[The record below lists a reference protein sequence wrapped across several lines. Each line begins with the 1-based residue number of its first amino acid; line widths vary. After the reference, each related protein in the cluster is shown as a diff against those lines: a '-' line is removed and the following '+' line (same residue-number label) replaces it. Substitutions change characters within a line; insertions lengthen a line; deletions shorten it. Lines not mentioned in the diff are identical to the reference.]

1 MCCLCGAKNLK
12 SDLSV
17 IWNISALPVKSQCIR
32 AIKSPRNADTTHIN
46 ILPYKITPHLQ
57 CSKVRQSILPQEN
70 SDDAA
75 RNKVPNMCQSRPT
88 QGKAVWQPCEL
99 LYTCYFDAKQYQ
111 YVWLIR
117 RCDKDLHETKYI
129 IADDRKWLGVTLYM
143 TVFGCPEASAD
154 ILRRSAISFNTG
166 KPQIFY
172 SVLNKIAQSNVGT
185 DRIAGVDFFIWE
197 NLWHRSASGSLHRR
211 QKWWSLCCVLCG
223 RSTN

>member
-17 IWNISALPVKSQCIR
+17 IWNISALPVKSQCIQ

-88 QGKAVWQPCEL
+88 ALMLNSINMSDWYGGATKISTKQNILSPTTENDLASHCIWQFL
-99 LYTCYFDAKQYQ
+99 VVQKL
-111 YVWLIR
+111 V
-117 RCDKDLHETKYI
+117 
-129 IADDRKWLGVTLYM
+129 
-143 TVFGCPEASAD
+143 
-154 ILRRSAISFNTG
+154 
-166 KPQIFY
+166 QIFSGVRRFPLTQENRKY
-172 SVLNKIAQSNVGT
+172 FTQS
-185 DRIAGVDFFIWE
+185 
-197 NLWHRSASGSLHRR
+197 
-211 QKWWSLCCVLCG
+211 
-223 RSTN
+223 